1 MRSALPCLALALLV
15 GCGALRGPEPDPK
28 EHVRGEHQRIL
39 QEPIDRLWP
48 AILDALPGEGL
59 AIAHA
64 DRTRG
69 AIATSPLRL
78 SGRDV
83 PKRLAEIGDLSR
95 ARSAG
100 LQRVS
105 ELQVT
110 YYLLLA
116 SRGDAGTT
124 LRIRSAID
132 AIDRS
137 DAVLAGAGVFQVV
150 PRHFE
155 VPSRGVVEREL
166 MHRLVA
172 GLFSAEETLFLL
184 GEPGVD

>member
-1 MRSALPCLALALLV
+1 VTRALPSIALAALV
-15 GCGALRGPEPDPK
+15 GCGAVRGPELDPE
-28 EHVRGEHQRIL
+28 EHVRGEHQRVL
-39 QEPIDRLWP
+39 QEPMDRLWP
-48 AILDALPGEGL
+48 ALLDALPGEGL
-59 AIAHA
+59 EVAHA
-64 DRTRG
+64 DRGRG
-69 AIATSPLRL
+69 AIATDPVRL

-83 PKRLAEIGDLSR
+83 PKRLAEIGDLGR

-110 YYLLLA
+110 YYLLL
-116 SRGDAGTT
+116 SPRGEAGTS

-137 DAVLAGAGVFQVV
+137 DAILLGSGVMQVV

-155 VPSRGVVEREL
+155 VPSRGVVERDL
-166 MHRLVA
+166 MRRLVA
-172 GLFSAEETLFLL
+172 GLFTAEETLFLL

>member
-1 MRSALPCLALALLV
+1 MRPALAGIALAVLV
-15 GCGALRGPEPDPK
+15 GCAAVRGPELDPT
-28 EHVRGEHQRIL
+28 EHVRGEHQRLL
-39 QEPIDRLWP
+39 QEPIERLWP
-48 AILDALPGEGL
+48 AILEGL
-59 AIAHA
+59 RAEGLDVAHE
-64 DRTRG
+64 DRGRG
-69 AIATSPLRL
+69 AIATSALRMN
-78 SGRDV
+78 GRDV

-105 ELQVT
+105 ELRVT
-110 YYLLLA
+110 YFLLLMP
-116 SRGDAGTT
+116 RGDAGTS

-132 AIDRS
+132 AVDRS
-137 DAVLAGAGVFQVV
+137 DALFAGAGVFQVV

-166 MHRLVA
+166 MRRLVG

>member
-1 MRSALPCLALALLV
+1 VKGALASIAVAALV
-15 GCGALRGPEPDPK
+15 GCGAVRGPELDPK
-28 EHVRGEHQRIL
+28 EHVRGEHQRVL

-48 AILDALPGEGL
+48 AVLDALPGEGL
-59 AIAHA
+59 EVARA
-64 DRTRG
+64 DRARG
-69 AIATSPLRL
+69 AIATDPIRL
-78 SGRDV
+78 SGREV
-83 PKRLAEIGDLSR
+83 PKRLAEIGDVAR

-105 ELQVT
+105 ELRVT

-116 SRGDAGTT
+116 PRGDAGTS

-137 DAVLAGAGVFQVV
+137 DAAFFGSGVFQVV

-166 MHRLVA
+166 MRRLVA
-172 GLFSAEETLFLL
+172 GLFSAEETLYLL